1 MEYLERGELAQEAD
15 EPEVVPDRALQFRLT
30 DRVVLWVDTDTQFAD
45 IAGQVVRCEQSRVE
59 ELLEAAASVARLQ
72 AESVELVRA
81 GRWQPCPRHQTTGAK
96 SSLVVP

>member
-15 EPEVVPDRALQFRLT
+15 EPEVVPDRALQLRLT

-72 AESVELVRA
+72 AQCVELVRA
-81 GRWQPCPRHQTTGAK
+81 GRW
-96 SSLVVP
+96 